1 MTQNEH
7 VIGMMR
13 QCPDGSGVTSLH
25 YMATDLSLGDHYRSS
40 RILAKHD
47 RAYLISVVYPNG
59 FLGPGCDSRPR
70 NLPEQKLDSTCW
82 QLCLY
87 ESMMQLLIRDQRAEY
102 PTTEGLAIFFP
113 LSLSL
118 RSGIVQ
124 VGHAKGLEKIAG
136 TENFI
141 GIARNGQELG
151 T

>member
-1 MTQNEH
+1 
-7 VIGMMR
+7 
-13 QCPDGSGVTSLH
+13 
-25 YMATDLSLGDHYRSS
+25 MATDLSLGDHYRSS

-87 ESMMQLLIRDQRAEY
+87 ESMMQFLIRDQRAEY

-113 LSLSL
+113 LSLSPSLSLSEVVSFRLVML
-118 RSGIVQ
+118 RDWKKLQGQKTS
-124 VGHAKGLEKIAG
+124 LE
-136 TENFI
+136 
-141 GIARNGQELG
+141 
-151 T
+151 